1 MTTES
6 SSQQQTTPA
15 DDQHPRHLVP
25 KGDITIFEAAEFKDS
40 LMKLFKNHGL
50 VSLDLSGVARVDT
63 AAIQLLLAAKKQ
75 NRMFVSGI
83 SEDLQTR
90 LQQLGFT
97 GSLSE

>member
-6 SSQQQTTPA
+6 SSPQPSQA
-15 DDQHPRHLVP
+15 DDQIPRHLAP
-25 KGDITIFEAAEFKDS
+25 KGDISIFEAGEFKDS
-40 LMKLFKNHGL
+40 LTKLFTNDGL
-50 VSLDLSGVARVDT
+50 VSLDLSAVVRVDT

-90 LQQLGFT
+90 LHQLGFT
-97 GSLSE
+97 GPLSE

>member
-6 SSQQQTTPA
+6 STPQPSQPP
-15 DDQHPRHLVP
+15 DQNPRHLAP
-25 KGDITIFEAAEFKDS
+25 KGDITIVDAGEFKDS
-40 LMKLFKNHGL
+40 LTKLFQNDEL

-63 AAIQLLLAAKKQ
+63 SAIQLLLTAKKQ

-83 SEDLQTR
+83 SEDLLSR

>member
-1 MTTES
+1 MATES
-6 SSQQQTTPA
+6 SSPQPAHA
-15 DDQHPRHLVP
+15 DDQTPRHLAL
-25 KGDITIFEAAEFKDS
+25 KGEITIFEASEFKDS
-40 LMKLFKNHGL
+40 LTKLFQNDGL
-50 VSLDLSGVARVDT
+50 VSLDLSSVARVDT

-83 SEDLQTR
+83 SEDVQGR

>member
-6 SSQQQTTPA
+6 SSQQTTPA
-15 DDQHPRHLVP
+15 DDQNPRHFAP
-25 KGDITIFEAAEFKDS
+25 KGDVTIFEASEFKDS
-40 LMKLFKNHGL
+40 LTKLFQNDGL

-83 SEDLQTR
+83 SDDLQGR

>member
-1 MTTES
+1 MATES
-6 SSQQQTTPA
+6 STPQPAQA
-15 DDQHPRHLVP
+15 DDQNPRHLAP
-25 KGDITIFEAAEFKDS
+25 KGDITIFEAGEFKDS
-40 LMKLFKNHGL
+40 LTKLFTNDGL
-50 VSLDLSGVARVDT
+50 VSLDLSAVARVDT

-83 SEDLQTR
+83 TEDLQSR

>member
-6 SSQQQTTPA
+6 SVAQSCHV
-15 DDQHPRHLVP
+15 DDQSPRHLAP
-25 KGDITIFEAAEFKDS
+25 KGDITIFEVGEFKDS
-40 LMKLFKNHGL
+40 LTKLFTNDGL
-50 VSLDLSGVARVDT
+50 VSVDLSGVARVDT

-83 SEDLQTR
+83 SKDLRGR
-90 LQQLGFT
+90 LHQLGFT

>member
-6 SSQQQTTPA
+6 STSQPAQA
-15 DDQHPRHLVP
+15 DDQKPRHLAP
-25 KGDITIFEAAEFKDS
+25 KGDITIFEAGEFKDS
-40 LMKLFKNHGL
+40 LAKLFTNDGL

-63 AAIQLLLAAKKQ
+63 AAIQLLLAARKQ

-83 SEDLQTR
+83 SEDLQGR
-90 LQQLGFT
+90 LHQLGFA

>member
-1 MTTES
+1 MATES
-6 SSQQQTTPA
+6 SSPQPAHA
-15 DDQHPRHLVP
+15 DDQNPRHLAP
-25 KGDITIFEAAEFKDS
+25 KGDITIFEASEFKDS
-40 LMKLFKNHGL
+40 LTKLFQNDGL

-97 GSLSE
+97 GSMSE

>member
-1 MTTES
+1 MATES
-6 SSQQQTTPA
+6 SSPQPSQT
-15 DDQHPRHLVP
+15 DDQNPRHLAP
-25 KGDITIFEAAEFKDS
+25 KGDITIFEAGEFKDS
-40 LMKLFKNHGL
+40 LTKLFTNDGL

-83 SEDLQTR
+83 SEDVQSR
-90 LQQLGFT
+90 LVQLGFT

>member
-6 SSQQQTTPA
+6 STSQPTQA
-15 DDQHPRHLVP
+15 DDQNPRHLAP
-25 KGDITIFEAAEFKDS
+25 KGDITIFEASEFKDS
-40 LMKLFKNHGL
+40 LTMLFKNNGL
-50 VSLDLSGVARVDT
+50 VSVDLSGVARVDT

-83 SEDLQTR
+83 SEDLQGR
-90 LQQLGFT
+90 LHQLGFT

>member
-6 SSQQQTTPA
+6 SVAQSCHA
-15 DDQHPRHLVP
+15 DDQSSRHLAP
-25 KGDITIFEAAEFKDS
+25 KGDITIFEVGEFKDS
-40 LMKLFKNHGL
+40 LMKLFNNDGL
-50 VSLDLSGVARVDT
+50 VSVDLNGVARVDT

-83 SEDLQTR
+83 SEDLRGR
-90 LQQLGFT
+90 LHQLGFT

>member
-1 MTTES
+1 MATES
-6 SSQQQTTPA
+6 SSSQPAQTDNPN
-15 DDQHPRHLVP
+15 PRQLAP
-25 KGDITIFEAAEFKDS
+25 KGDITIFEASEFKDS
-40 LMKLFKNHGL
+40 LTKLFQNDGL

-75 NRMFVSGI
+75 SRMFVSGI
-83 SEDLQTR
+83 SEDLQGR

>member
-1 MTTES
+1 MATES
-6 SSQQQTTPA
+6 STPQPAQA
-15 DDQHPRHLVP
+15 DDQNPRHLAP
-25 KGDITIFEAAEFKDS
+25 KGDITIFEAGEFKDS
-40 LMKLFKNHGL
+40 LTKLFKNDGL
-50 VSLDLSGVARVDT
+50 VSVDLSGVARVDT

-83 SEDLQTR
+83 SEDLQSR

>member
-6 SSQQQTTPA
+6 SSQQPSPVV
-15 DDQHPRHLVP
+15 DQNPRHLAP
-25 KGDITIFEAAEFKDS
+25 KGDITIFEAGEFKDS
-40 LMKLFKNHGL
+40 LTKLFNNDGL

-83 SEDLQTR
+83 SEDLQGR
-90 LQQLGFT
+90 LHQLGFT

>member
-1 MTTES
+1 M
-6 SSQQQTTPA
+6 
-15 DDQHPRHLVP
+15 
-25 KGDITIFEAAEFKDS
+25 
-40 LMKLFKNHGL
+40 
-50 VSLDLSGVARVDT
+50 DLGNVKRVDT

-83 SEDLQTR
+83 SEDLQVR